1 MRPTGLE
8 RWHAGQRQGPVSDG
22 DLFPGIGRLP
32 DASTLPNATTRP
44 GRQPCCPHALAAL
57 VCWQPE
63 ARRLTF
69 WKRERRPGMEVA
81 AVGRGLAPPPLASGR
96 RSSSSRAS
104 LVTGSRPVSCRSND
118 AQQCGCAEDGQGRE
132 AGQEDAAALGP
143 AGVAAGAGLASRRGR
158 CAPAQRTLMT
168 LRMRRFSYRCPD
180 FLDTTGSSGTVPE
193 TAGAAARLESKGEA
207 AGAGGCWHTSLRHC
221 PGEPACR
228 GGPAG
233 GESPAIRPAGACNS
247 LEHSIVPLLSFCSA
261 LSSLMFGFHWFT
273 GTERMRAFSCSRLS
287 VGRW

>member
-1 MRPTGLE
+1 
-8 RWHAGQRQGPVSDG
+8 
-22 DLFPGIGRLP
+22 
-32 DASTLPNATTRP
+32 
-44 GRQPCCPHALAAL
+44 

-104 LVTGSRPVSCRSND
+104 LVTGSRPVS
-118 AQQCGCAEDGQGRE
+118 
-132 AGQEDAAALGP
+132 
-143 AGVAAGAGLASRRGR
+143 
-158 CAPAQRTLMT
+158 LMT

-193 TAGAAARLESKGEA
+193 M
-207 AGAGGCWHTSLRHC
+207 
-221 PGEPACR
+221 
-228 GGPAG
+228 
-233 GESPAIRPAGACNS
+233 
-247 LEHSIVPLLSFCSA
+247 EHSIVPLLSFCSA